1 MSLVAPFALALGLL
15 AVPIIL
21 LYMLRLRRREQL
33 ISSTLLWQNLVQ
45 DRSANAPW
53 QKLRR
58 NIFLLLQLLIL
69 AALTL
74 ALARP
79 YILSTDPVTGH
90 VIVLLDAS
98 ASMTAVEP
106 ATGGQSRFEKAV
118 DLVNQI
124 ADDIGGTD
132 QMTLIIV
139 NDSPT
144 VAAAATNDH
153 VLLNSALEAVTPS
166 LTGADWHAAFALAN
180 GLLQGTGDSRVMIV
194 SDGGLPK
201 DLPPLTGES
210 IFVPVGEA
218 SDNLAITALGS
229 RASAGGTELLVGAA
243 NYGSADS
250 VGLLSI
256 YLDGQLYDSRRVEIA
271 PEEEITLSWT
281 LPADAASVEA
291 NLSPIE
297 GNADYFA
304 ADNQAW
310 TLPAS
315 KSQTSVKLI
324 TDGNQFLER
333 FFAIYPQL
341 EVTRVNADSP
351 DSAGEERS
359 HDIYIFDGVAIPS
372 ALPAGNILIFDP
384 QPAASQE
391 INSQISVS
399 EAFTNTQLIEL
410 ADDPRLANVS
420 WNDVNI
426 AQARQVQGAGLMPL
440 IESDGGP
447 LLLAGEIDGRR
458 IAVFPFDLASS
469 DLPLRIAFP
478 VIMANIV
485 EWLHPGDAAGI
496 DGNINPGAV
505 VPLIPHP
512 RAESVR
518 VEMPNGETWTHSLDG
533 NSEPVLFD
541 QTMLP
546 GLYSVDLYGKSG
558 ELVQSGQFAVN
569 FTNPGESQIAPGE
582 AIRVGNIEVLPDNEE
597 TRGKSELWA
606 IFLAVGLLLLAF
618 EWWLS
623 YHRGLNRLLLK
634 TR

>member
-21 LYMLRLRRREQL
+21 LYMLRLRRREQF

-79 YILSTDPVTGH
+79 YILSADPVTGH

-118 DLVNQI
+118 GLVNQI

-139 NDSPT
+139 SDSPT
-144 VAAAATNDH
+144 VAAAATNDR
-153 VLLNSALEAVTPS
+153 VLLNSALEIVTPS
-166 LTGADWHAAFALAN
+166 LTGADWPAAFALAN
-180 GLLQGTGDSRVMIV
+180 GLLQGTGDSRVIIV
-194 SDGGLPK
+194 SDGGLPE
-201 DLPPLTGES
+201 DLPSLAGES
-210 IFVPVGEA
+210 TFISVGES
-218 SDNLAITALGS
+218 SDNLAITVLGS

-256 YLDGQLYDSRRVEIA
+256 YLDGQLHDSRQIEMPVES
-271 PEEEITLSWT
+271 EVTLNWT
-281 LPADAASVEA
+281 LPAGISVVEA

-359 HDIYIFDGVAIPS
+359 HDIYIFDGVAIPPV
-372 ALPAGNILIFDP
+372 LPAGNILIFDP
-384 QPAASQE
+384 QPTASQE
-391 INSQISVS
+391 TNPQILVS
-399 EAFTNTQLIEL
+399 EIFTNTQLIDL

-420 WNDVNI
+420 WGDVNI
-426 AQARQVQGAGLMPL
+426 AQARQVQGAGLIPL
-440 IESDGGP
+440 IEADGGL

-458 IAVFPFDLASS
+458 IVVFPFDLAAS

-478 VIMANIV
+478 VIMVNII
-485 EWLHPGDAAGI
+485 EWLHTGNTVGI
-496 DGNINPGAV
+496 DGNISPGAV

-512 RAESVR
+512 RAKSIHAV
-518 VEMPNGETWTHSLDG
+518 MPNGETWAHSVDG
-533 NSEPVLFD
+533 NNEPVLFD
-541 QTMLP
+541 QTSLP
-546 GLYSVDLYGKSG
+546 GLYSVNFYDESG

-569 FTNPGESQIAPGE
+569 FFNPRESQITPSE
-582 AIRVGNIEVLPDNEE
+582 SIRVGNLEVLPDNEE
-597 TRGKSELWA
+597 TRGKRELWA

-634 TR
+634 TG